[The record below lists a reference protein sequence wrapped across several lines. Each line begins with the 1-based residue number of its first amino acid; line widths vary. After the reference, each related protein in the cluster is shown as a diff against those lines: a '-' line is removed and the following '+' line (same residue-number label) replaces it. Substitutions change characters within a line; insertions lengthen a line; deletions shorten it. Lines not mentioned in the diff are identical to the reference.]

1 MNLLQVRTKFVDT
14 SGRFDLVVDT
24 TNYADNGANFF
35 IQAGQRYLDTILP
48 EPQRIR
54 AHRVDIAA
62 GDFQVYMKYL
72 RWAEKVEIF
81 DSSKLYS
88 ELEYMSWDDLQELYT
103 EHPSGMAQ
111 GVPADWAMGVH
122 LPSPEQESLL
132 NSGDLVINGNF
143 DTSLTG
149 WTFGSGW
156 THDATEK
163 TASKAAGNTNSI
175 YQDILAVSTT
185 YKVTYTIKNY
195 VAGSIQLMVGDSS
208 NLGPARSADGT
219 YTETLASTATG
230 TFLGFVPDASFDGD
244 IDTVVVKQSPDY
256 ADTFSF
262 DVDTL
267 SFNSVRKEQQGIEF
281 RPTSSGTYT
290 LKVTGAFFSKMEADT
305 DQSYHSVVYPEL
317 SVMAAR
323 MAVEAFYRNST
334 GINDWVQ
341 AMRLWLRG
349 LDHNDV
355 SKTIARVGNQI
366 SG

>member
-48 EPQRIR
+48 DPHRIR

-81 DSSKLYS
+81 NSEKLYA
-88 ELEYMSWDDLQELYT
+88 ELEYMSWDDLQDLYT
-103 EHPSGMAQ
+103 EHPSSMTQ

-122 LPSPEQESLL
+122 LPSPEQESLT
-132 NSGDLVINGNF
+132 SGD
-143 DTSLTG
+143 
-149 WTFGSGW
+149 
-156 THDATEK
+156 
-163 TASKAAGNTNSI
+163 
-175 YQDILAVSTT
+175 Y
-185 YKVTYTIKNY
+185 
-195 VAGSIQLMVGDSS
+195 SS
-208 NLGPARSADGT
+208 
-219 YTETLASTATG
+219 
-230 TFLGFVPDASFDGD
+230 
-244 IDTVVVKQSPDY
+244 
-256 ADTFSF
+256 TFSF

-267 SFNSVRKEQQGIEF
+267 SFNALRKEQQGIEF

-317 SVMAAR
+317 SIMATR
-323 MAVEAFYRNST
+323 MTVEAFYRNST
-334 GINDWVQ
+334 GVNDWIQ
-341 AMRLWLRG
+341 AMNLWLRG
-349 LDHNDV
+349 LDHNEV
-355 SKTIARVGNQI
+355 SGTMARVGNQI